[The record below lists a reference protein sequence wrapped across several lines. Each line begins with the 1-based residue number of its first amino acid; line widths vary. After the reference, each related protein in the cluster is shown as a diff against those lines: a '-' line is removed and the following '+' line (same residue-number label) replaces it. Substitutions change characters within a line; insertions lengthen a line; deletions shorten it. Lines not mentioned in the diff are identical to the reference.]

1 MRTLSFI
8 VDGQTIKKDPKCD
21 FEHIVSGT
29 KGYLKA
35 HFTFS
40 SEWES
45 CVKVARFF
53 RGSKEVA
60 VVLEN
65 DECFIPDYALV
76 GTTFRVG
83 AIGAY
88 DNYRITTGTIAIR
101 QEVSK

>member
-8 VDGQTIKKDPKCD
+8 VDAQRIIKDPKCD
-21 FEHIVSGT
+21 FKHIVSGT

-53 RGSKEVA
+53 RGDKEYA
-60 VVLEN
+60 ARLKN
-65 DECFIPDYALV
+65 NECLIPSEALT
-76 GTTFRVG
+76 GATFRVSVL
-83 AIGAY
+83 GAY
-88 DNYRITTGTIAIR
+88 DNYQIPTGTVLVR